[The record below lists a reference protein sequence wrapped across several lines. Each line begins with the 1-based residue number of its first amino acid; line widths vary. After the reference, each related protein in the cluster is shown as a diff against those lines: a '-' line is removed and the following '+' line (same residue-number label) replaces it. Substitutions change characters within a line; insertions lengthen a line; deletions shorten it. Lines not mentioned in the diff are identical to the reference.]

1 MKRILTLT
9 INPALDK
16 STSVAGVLP
25 FKKLRC
31 QVPIYEPGGG
41 GINVSRAIKKLGG
54 SSVAIYLS
62 GGPTGE
68 HMKELLTKEG
78 IAQKILTIEEWTREN
93 LAVTDTTNEQQFRF
107 GMPGPKV
114 QDTEWQQVL
123 EDLPLLLKEGDYLV
137 ASGSLSPNI
146 PVDFYARV
154 AKIALEKKARMILD
168 TSGEALEIGAKAGVF
183 LLKPNLGE
191 LSSLCSVSRITT
203 QNLEALALKFI
214 KEHNCTVLV
223 VSMGPKGAMLVTA
236 KGSEHIPAPTVQHV
250 SSIGAGDSMV
260 AGMVLRLASGD
271 SFSDMVRYG
280 VACGTAATMTPGTQL
295 CKKEDVDKLYQ
306 WMTQQKTFN

>member
-1 MKRILTLT
+1 M
-9 INPALDK
+9 
-16 STSVAGVLP
+16 
-25 FKKLRC
+25 
-31 QVPIYEPGGG
+31 
-41 GINVSRAIKKLGG
+41 
-54 SSVAIYLS
+54 AIYLS

-236 KGSEHIPAPTVQHV
+236 QGSEHIPAPTVQHV